1 MRLSIVNLHSFMYGV
16 VMPRITESH
25 RAAQEER
32 FIDAA
37 RRCFTRLGV
46 EGTSMEQIRT
56 EAGVSAGLMY
66 RYFASKDDMIRA
78 AITMSMAEFED
89 IVAETGKA
97 RQVATPHGYLRLL
110 LDNLRT
116 FRRHSE
122 GVDLF
127 KLAIQGWAH
136 VQSRPEAKAVIVES
150 FGRQLKSFRDVAGQ
164 WTGDGTADATALAVG
179 GAVIGYV
186 VQAAFLDADLDPDLY
201 CAGIAELSR

>member
-1 MRLSIVNLHSFMYGV
+1 MYSAL
-16 VMPRITESH
+16 MPRITESH

-78 AITMSMAEFED
+78 AITASMAEFED
-89 IVAETGKA
+89 IVADTVVAEQA
-97 RQVATPHGYLRLL
+97 ATPAGYLRLL
-110 LDNLRT
+110 LDKLRT

-136 VQSRPEAKAVIVES
+136 AQSRPEAKSIVLKS
-150 FGRQLKSFRDVAGQ
+150 FARQLKSFRDLAAQ
-164 WTGDGTADATALAVG
+164 WTTDDAADATDTTDKADATALAIG
-179 GAVIGYV
+179 GAVIGYI
-186 VQAAFLDADLDPDLY
+186 VQGAFLDADVAVDLY
-201 CAGIAELSR
+201 CAGFEELTR